1 VTMRQFGNRMTKAQ
15 MIRRELRTAQMRSE
29 TMTAG
34 RRKPSLPKLKF
45 LERVETQ
52 AEEPPDE

>member
-1 VTMRQFGNRMTKAQ
+1 MRQFGNRMTKAQ